1 MCVHRR
7 VICAQGVA
15 HMCTQVMCDQ
25 GVAHVCAQVVC
36 AQEGGVHTGGGT
48 HLCTGGVCAHG
59 WHTCAHRWPCA
70 RREEPALAIG
80 SFPGRL
86 CRFSPAATWP
96 LLQSVC
102 LPSVPGLPPPL
113 WGPRQWGVELGD
125 SHSVVA
131 HHRCTRVQSMAE
143 SFPQVIVPF
152 IPFLWSP

>member
-1 MCVHRR
+1 MAEGGPEHVCVHRR

-15 HMCTQVMCDQ
+15 HMCTQVMCAQ

-113 WGPRQWGVELGD
+113 WGPRQWCGTG
-125 SHSVVA
+125 
-131 HHRCTRVQSMAE
+131 RQSLSSGSSQMHKG
-143 SFPQVIVPF
+143 PVHG
-152 IPFLWSP
+152 